1 MVKFFSKYMALF
13 VLLFAFPLVVCCGL
27 ENMVFDRH
35 SEIKMVNNDEMSV
48 LTCWLSESSN
58 MQYHPYFN
66 TSMELA
72 LDERC
77 TRVDTGEKKTIMRLA
92 RIDAYESISFER
104 YFEDLGP
111 QYLAIYKFHWGE
123 YTEEDLL
130 GIYEL
135 TLEQIKTLYK
145 WELCYPMLDET
156 LCLTVEELYDRS
168 GIKLVDNYLPPSDGT
183 SAYPHNRI

>member
-1 MVKFFSKYMALF
+1 MVKFFSKYIALLI
-13 VLLFAFPLVVCCGL
+13 LLFALPLVVCCGL
-27 ENMVFDRH
+27 ENMLFDRH

-104 YFEDLGP
+104 VFEELGP
-111 QYLAIYKFHWGE
+111 QYLAVYKFHWGE

-135 TLEQIKTLYK
+135 TLERIRPLIGLNHMRKGQTDWLRSISANT
-145 WELCYPMLDET
+145 MASHGNR
-156 LCLTVEELYDRS
+156 LTF
-168 GIKLVDNYLPPSDGT
+168 II
-183 SAYPHNRI
+183 RIGLKDAMDIRL